1 VKTFVAAVLCVICVE
16 NVSAQETGPVE
27 SAESREEVL
36 SREVT
41 YEVGAGDVLEVR
53 VYGEEDLSKNYT
65 LDRDGSLVLPYVG
78 RTPVAGMTANQ
89 VAQHI
94 EQRLRDGY
102 LVEPQVTVAVAEYR
116 AKPIQILGE
125 VDEPGVYYLRGERD
139 VPTLL
144 ARAGGAPE
152 NVTQA
157 RVVREVDGQMQSF
170 EINLEAI
177 SRGLGVQM
185 IELQA
190 GDTIHVLPPARVF
203 VSGEVKE
210 EGAVPW
216 REGMTAWQALTNAG
230 GPTRTAKIKGAYVLR
245 QGETLEIDLK
255 AVKQGRLE
263 DILLRPDDQLILP
276 ESIF

>member
-1 VKTFVAAVLCVICVE
+1 
-16 NVSAQETGPVE
+16 
-27 SAESREEVL
+27 
-36 SREVT
+36 
-41 YEVGAGDVLEVR
+41 VGAGDVLEVR

-65 LDRDGSLVLPYVG
+65 LDRDGALILPYVG
-78 RTPVAGMTANQ
+78 RVPIAGMTANQ
-89 VAQHI
+89 IAQHV

-102 LVEPQVTVAVAEYR
+102 LVEPQVTVVVAEYR

-157 RVVREVDGQMQSF
+157 RVVREVEGQMQSF
-170 EINLEAI
+170 DVNLEAI
-177 SRGLGVQM
+177 SRGIGSHSL
-185 IELQA
+185 ELKA

-216 REGMTAWQALTNAG
+216 REGMTAWQALTKAG

-245 QGETLEIDLK
+245 QGETFEIDLK